1 LNTSSNTSFESGPS
15 NLIRMTCGWSPDQQ
29 ASKTTVP
36 LPKTKIQHDS
46 TPKSLKASCRTCRTC
61 PAYVQHRAPTLLQI
75 TVRQAHHIGLI
86 CRSLVRKL
94 AVKTSPHLP
103 RGKTDGSLFFPCQYI
118 KKSEFHAHFTA
129 RMSKVQRCHF
139 RSNESQHL
147 KTE

>member
-1 LNTSSNTSFESGPS
+1 
-15 NLIRMTCGWSPDQQ
+15 MTCGWSPDQQ

-103 RGKTDGSLFFPCQYI
+103 RGKTDGSLFFPNFHVSISRNQSSMPILQLECP
-118 KKSEFHAHFTA
+118 KSKDVIFD
-129 RMSKVQRCHF
+129 RMSP
-139 RSNESQHL
+139 N
-147 KTE
+147 T